1 MFALATLSGT
11 NIGYRHILVVPAFL
25 TVATGALAGLRVR
38 GRRIVVAAVA
48 LVFLAGVS
56 TWRVYPFY
64 LAYGSELF
72 GGPDKG
78 YRLIAG
84 SNLDWGQDLGRAA
97 RYVRDKH
104 PGEPIYLL
112 YFGTRVPMDWT
123 RSISPRFPAGT
134 WRTFTGSCLP
144 RPPAWPCTTIPGST
158 SSAGAHPP
166 AQPPRLPSRRPLDH
180 PPTDF
185 RRRPPRSPSLA
196 STNAAASR
204 IAVSI

>member
-112 YFGTRVPMDWT
+112 YFGTALPSAYGLDAVDFSKVPRRDLEDLHGIVLASASRLALYDDPRLDELRR
-123 RSISPRFPAGT
+123 RSPARAAAT
-134 WRTFTGSCLP
+134 P
-144 RPPAWPCTTIPGST
+144 TIP
-158 SSAGAHPP
+158 
-166 AQPPRLPSRRPLDH
+166 Q
-180 PPTDF
+180 
-185 RRRPPRSPSLA
+185 
-196 STNAAASR
+196 AA
-204 IAVSI
+204 